1 MERPRDPFDFVI
13 GLREEMTELRVT
25 VGHIATDV
33 SELRQQSRT
42 DIRRLDERIF
52 QLLLLQLGTLTTAL
66 VAIVAAV
73 VT

>member
-33 SELRQQSRT
+33 SELRQQSRP
-42 DIRRLDERIF
+42 
-52 QLLLLQLGTLTTAL
+52 TLAGSTSGSSSCSSCSSAR
-66 VAIVAAV
+66 
-73 VT
+73 